1 MRTSSVRLLPI
12 VAVLVALVLLALVP
26 FVANALTDYLPKGA
40 SNARVDEVAY
50 VDVESS
56 VVESSV
62 VDPPR
67 LCAAFDLGD
76 RKDPSRNFRTSSC
89 VKLDHP
95 GIARACPELLSAFFT
110 PDFARRCAKA
120 AGVPRLAL
128 NSPSVDVNCVFLR
141 RYVAGDFLAP
151 HYDNNFS
158 VGRRFTAVVP
168 LLVNDANT
176 SEFLMYDD
184 RGRMHVVPIPLGKAV
199 VYDGWRVRHAIT
211 AQRGA
216 GERVVLVLHL
226 YTDPR
231 MDWFGAWRKWAR
243 DLTYR
248 ALSL

>member
-1 MRTSSVRLLPI
+1 MPAFPSPSHRV
-12 VAVLVALVLLALVP
+12 VVGVLVLLLLVFLLP
-26 FVANALTDYLPKGA
+26 FASNALTDFVPKGA
-40 SNARVDEVAY
+40 DNARVDEVAY
-50 VDVESS
+50 VDVDP
-56 VVESSV
+56 SV
-62 VDPPR
+62 VDAER
-67 LCAAFDLGD
+67 LRAAFALGD

-89 VKLDHP
+89 VKLDHT
-95 GIARACPELLSAFFT
+95 GIARACPELLAAFFT
-110 PDFARRCAKA
+110 PAFARRCAKA
-120 AGVPRLAL
+120 ANVPRLAL

-141 RYVAGDFLAP
+141 RYVDGDFLAP

-168 LLVNDANT
+168 LLVNDANA
-176 SEFLMYDD
+176 SEFLMFDD
-184 RGRMHVVPIPLGKAV
+184 QGRMHVVPIPLGKAV

-211 AQRGA
+211 AQRGG

-248 ALSL
+248 TLSL